1 MARAAQVTDGG
12 GRRPIETASQ
22 PLDNRPPSAQARGPL
37 LPPRATADG
46 TLRRLQE
53 AALIGFG
60 ERGYHGVSMRDLA
73 EAAGVTVSS
82 VYAHVAAKE
91 DLLFDLAR
99 MGHEEHNE
107 RMRRA
112 LMASAPE
119 PREQMS
125 NLVRSH
131 AIFHA
136 TYPLLAVVSNKEL
149 HALSPENLQ
158 PVLAIRHDSE
168 RMFLDTVNRGMEADV
183 FHCPDPWLAVAAIG
197 GMGIR
202 IAEWFDADGPFPVE
216 RVAERY
222 AEFAL
227 KILA

>member
-1 MARAAQVTDGG
+1 MSSGAAV
-12 GRRPIETASQ
+12 Q
-22 PLDNRPPSAQARGPL
+22 PLDNRPPRAQARGPL
-37 LPPRATADG
+37 LPPRATSDG
-46 TLRRLQE
+46 TFRRLQE

-60 ERGYHGVSMRDLA
+60 ERGYHGVSIRDLA
-73 EAAGVTVSS
+73 EAAGVVVSS

-91 DLLFDLAR
+91 DLLFELAL
-99 MGHEEHNE
+99 MGHQEHNE
-107 RMRRA
+107 GMRRA
-112 LMASAPE
+112 LMGSGPE
-119 PREQMS
+119 PREQMT

-131 AIFHA
+131 VTFHA

-149 HALSPENLQ
+149 HALSPDNAQ
-158 PVLAIRHDSE
+158 KVLAVRHDSE
-168 RMFLDTVNRGMEADV
+168 RMFLDTVNRGMEAGV
-183 FHCPDPWLAVAAIG
+183 FHCPEPWLAVAAIG

-222 AEFAL
+222 SEFAL